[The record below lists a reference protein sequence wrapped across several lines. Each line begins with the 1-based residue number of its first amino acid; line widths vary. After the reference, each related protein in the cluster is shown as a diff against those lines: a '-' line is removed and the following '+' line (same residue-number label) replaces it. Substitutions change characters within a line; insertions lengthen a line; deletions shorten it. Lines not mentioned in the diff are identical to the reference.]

1 MAGPLPGVRVSRY
14 KQAVVGKEN
23 SFLSIRVSPSAEASP
38 AEAREKRVFVKS
50 FGCQMNVYDSQ
61 RMTDLALKEGYRE
74 TADIADADLVVFN
87 TCHIRERASEK
98 LYTELGKAR
107 EIKQN
112 RAALGRSTQLVVA
125 GCVAQAEGKEI
136 LRRQS
141 AVDVVVGP
149 QNYHRLPALLR
160 AGRAVVDTDF
170 AVDDKFDALPAPS
183 PQAVRARGVS
193 AFVTVQE
200 GCDKFCAFCVVP
212 YTRGA
217 EVSRPAGKILAEIAR
232 LAAAGAREFTLIG
245 QNVNAY
251 RDGEGQALAG
261 LLAAAAELPDVARLR
276 YSTSHP
282 NDMDEALIEAH
293 VHNPK
298 LAPYLHLPVQ
308 SGSDRILKAMNRR
321 HDAAAYLDIVARVR
335 RARPDIALS
344 SDFIVG
350 FPGET
355 PADFEATLALVRE
368 VGFASAF
375 AFKYSSRPGT
385 PAAAASDQAPTEV
398 KEERLKRLMELLES
412 QRQAFNRATI
422 GRRFGV
428 IFDKV
433 GRHPGQL
440 IGRSPYMQ
448 AVFADAPPEAIGRM
462 SHVEIIDV
470 RPNSLQGRLVEALQ
484 SEET

>member
-1 MAGPLPGVRVSRY
+1 MSHP
-14 KQAVVGKEN
+14 
-23 SFLSIRVSPSAEASP
+23 VSPDAAK
-38 AEAREKRVFVKS
+38 AAGARGERVFVKS

-61 RMTDLALKEGYRE
+61 RMTDLALADGYSE
-74 TADIADADLVVFN
+74 TSEIGEADLVVFN
-87 TCHIRERASEK
+87 TCHIREKAAEK
-98 LYTELGKAR
+98 LYSELGKAR
-107 EIKQN
+107 EIKQA
-112 RAALGRSTQLVVA
+112 RAAEGKATKLVVA
-125 GCVAQAEGKEI
+125 GCVAQAEGREI

-149 QNYHRLPALLR
+149 QNYHRLPDLLR
-160 AGRAVVDTDF
+160 SRSAVVDTEF
-170 AVDDKFDALPAPS
+170 AVEDKFERLPAPS
-183 PQAVRARGVS
+183 SEATRSRGAS

-217 EVSRPAGKILAEIAR
+217 EVSRQAGKILAEIER

-251 RDGEGQALAG
+251 RDAEGLGLPG
-261 LLAAAAELPDVARLR
+261 LLRRAGEIESVERLR

-282 NDMDEALIEAH
+282 NDMNDELIAAH
-293 VHNPK
+293 AENLK

-308 SGSDRILKAMNRR
+308 SGSDRILAAMNRR

-335 RARPDIALS
+335 RARPDIAFS

-355 PADFEATLALVRE
+355 EVDFEATLKLVGE

-375 AFKYSSRPGT
+375 AFKFSPRPGT
-385 PAAAASDQAPTEV
+385 PAAEAGDQVPEPV
-398 KEERLKRLMELLES
+398 KEERLARLLTLLES
-412 QRQAFNRATI
+412 QRQAFNRATV

-428 IFDKV
+428 IFDKP
-433 GRHPGQL
+433 GRHEGQL

-448 AVFADAPPEAIGRM
+448 AVHAHAAAEQIGWM
-462 SHVEIIDV
+462 AEVEIVDV
-470 RPNSLQGRLVEALQ
+470 GPNSLKGRLVEAA
-484 SEET
+484 

>member
-1 MAGPLPGVRVSRY
+1 MSHP
-14 KQAVVGKEN
+14 
-23 SFLSIRVSPSAEASP
+23 VSPDAAK
-38 AEAREKRVFVKS
+38 AAGARGERVFVKS

-61 RMTDLALKEGYRE
+61 RMTDLALADGYSE
-74 TADIADADLVVFN
+74 TSEIGEADLVVFN
-87 TCHIRERASEK
+87 TCHIREKAAEK
-98 LYTELGKAR
+98 LYSELGKAR
-107 EIKQN
+107 EIKQA
-112 RAALGRSTQLVVA
+112 RAAEGKATKLVVA
-125 GCVAQAEGKEI
+125 GCVAQAEGREI

-149 QNYHRLPALLR
+149 QNYHRLPDLLR
-160 AGRAVVDTDF
+160 SRSAVVDTEF
-170 AVDDKFDALPAPS
+170 ALEDKFERLPAPS
-183 PQAVRARGVS
+183 SEATRSRGAS

-217 EVSRPAGKILAEIAR
+217 EVSRQAGKILAEIER

-251 RDGEGQALAG
+251 RDAEGLGLPG
-261 LLAAAAELPDVARLR
+261 LLRRAGEIESVERLR

-282 NDMDEALIEAH
+282 NDMNDELIAAH
-293 VHNPK
+293 AENLK

-308 SGSDRILKAMNRR
+308 SGSDRILAAMNRR

-335 RARPDIALS
+335 RARPDIAFS

-355 PADFEATLALVRE
+355 EVDFKATLKLVGE

-375 AFKYSSRPGT
+375 AFKFSPRPGT
-385 PAAAASDQAPTEV
+385 PAAEAGDQVPEPV
-398 KEERLKRLMELLES
+398 KEERLARLLTLLES
-412 QRQAFNRATI
+412 QRQAFNRATV

-428 IFDKV
+428 IFDKP
-433 GRHPGQL
+433 GRHEGQL

-448 AVFADAPPEAIGRM
+448 AVHAHAAPERIGRM
-462 SHVEIIDV
+462 AEVEIVDV
-470 RPNSLQGRLVEALQ
+470 GPNSLKGRLVEAA
-484 SEET
+484 

>member
-1 MAGPLPGVRVSRY
+1 MSHP
-14 KQAVVGKEN
+14 
-23 SFLSIRVSPSAEASP
+23 VSPDAAK
-38 AEAREKRVFVKS
+38 AAGARGERVFVKS

-61 RMTDLALKEGYRE
+61 RMTDLALADGYSE
-74 TADIADADLVVFN
+74 TSEIGEADLVVFN
-87 TCHIRERASEK
+87 TCHIREKAAEK
-98 LYTELGKAR
+98 LYSELGKAR
-107 EIKQN
+107 EIKQA
-112 RAALGRSTQLVVA
+112 RAAEGKATKLVVA
-125 GCVAQAEGKEI
+125 GCVAQAEGREI

-149 QNYHRLPALLR
+149 QNYHRLPDLLR
-160 AGRAVVDTDF
+160 SRSAVVDTEF
-170 AVDDKFDALPAPS
+170 AVEDKFERLPAPS
-183 PQAVRARGVS
+183 SEATRSRGAS

-217 EVSRPAGKILAEIAR
+217 EVSRQAGKILAEIER

-251 RDGEGQALAG
+251 RDAEGLGLPG
-261 LLAAAAELPDVARLR
+261 LLRRAGEIESVERLR

-282 NDMDEALIEAH
+282 NDMNDELIAAH
-293 VHNPK
+293 AENLK

-308 SGSDRILKAMNRR
+308 SGSDRILAAMNRR

-335 RARPDIALS
+335 RARPDIAFS

-355 PADFEATLALVRE
+355 EVDFKATLKLVGE

-375 AFKYSSRPGT
+375 AFKFSPRPGT
-385 PAAAASDQAPTEV
+385 PAAEAGDQVPEPV
-398 KEERLKRLMELLES
+398 KEERLARLLTLLES
-412 QRQAFNRATI
+412 QRQAFNRATV

-428 IFDKV
+428 IFDKP
-433 GRHPGQL
+433 GRHEGQL

-448 AVFADAPPEAIGRM
+448 AVHAHAAAEQIGWM
-462 SHVEIIDV
+462 AEVEIVDV
-470 RPNSLQGRLVEALQ
+470 GPNSLKGRLVEAA
-484 SEET
+484 

>member
-1 MAGPLPGVRVSRY
+1 MSHP
-14 KQAVVGKEN
+14 
-23 SFLSIRVSPSAEASP
+23 VSPDAASAAG
-38 AEAREKRVFVKS
+38 ARGERVFVKS

-61 RMTDLALKEGYRE
+61 RMTDLALTQGYSE
-74 TADIADADLVVFN
+74 TADIAEADLVVFN
-87 TCHIRERASEK
+87 TCHIRERAAEK
-98 LYTELGKAR
+98 LYSELGKAR
-107 EIKQN
+107 EVKQA
-112 RAALGRSTQLVVA
+112 RAAEGKATKLVVA
-125 GCVAQAEGKEI
+125 GCVAQAEGREI

-141 AVDVVVGP
+141 AVDIVVGP

-160 AGRAVVDTDF
+160 ARGAVVDTDF
-170 AVDDKFDALPAPS
+170 AVEDKFEQLPPPTEA
-183 PQAVRARGVS
+183 ATRGRGVS

-232 LAAAGAREFTLIG
+232 LAEAGACEFTLIG

-251 RDGEGQALAG
+251 RDEDGVGLAP
-261 LLAAAAELPDVARLR
+261 LLSRAADLPGVARLR

-282 NDMDEALIEAH
+282 NDMDEALIAAH
-293 VHNPK
+293 AENPK
-298 LAPYLHLPVQ
+298 LAPCLHLPVQ
-308 SGSDRILKAMNRR
+308 SGSNRILRAMNRR
-321 HDAAAYLDIVARVR
+321 HDVAAYLDIIARVR
-335 RARPDIALS
+335 RARPDIAFS

-355 PADFEATLALVRE
+355 EADFEATLALVE
-368 VGFASAF
+368 AVGFAFAY

-385 PAAAASDQAPTEV
+385 PAADAPDQVAAAVIEARHA
-398 KEERLKRLMELLES
+398 RLFALLES
-412 QRQAFNRATI
+412 QRQAFNRATV

-428 IFDKV
+428 IFDKP

-448 AVFADAPPEAIGRM
+448 AVHAEAAAERIGLM
-462 SHVEIIDV
+462 SQVEIVDI
-470 RPNSLQGRLVEALQ
+470 RPNSLRGRLVEA
-484 SEET
+484 S

>member
-1 MAGPLPGVRVSRY
+1 
-14 KQAVVGKEN
+14 
-23 SFLSIRVSPSAEASP
+23 LSHEVSPKAARP
-38 AEAREKRVFVKS
+38 AGARGERVFVKS

-61 RMTDLALKEGYRE
+61 RMTDLALAEGYSE
-74 TADIADADLVVFN
+74 TAEIAEADLVVFN
-87 TCHIRERASEK
+87 TCHIREKAAEK
-98 LYTELGKAR
+98 LYSELGKAR
-107 EIKQN
+107 EIKQA
-112 RAALGRSTQLVVA
+112 RATRGEATKLVVA
-125 GCVAQAEGKEI
+125 GCVAQAEGREI

-149 QNYHRLPALLR
+149 QNYHRLPELLR
-160 AGRAVVDTDF
+160 AGGAVVDTEF
-170 AVDDKFDALPAPS
+170 AVEDKFERLPAPAAETTRS
-183 PQAVRARGVS
+183 RGVT

-217 EVSRPAGKILAEIAR
+217 EVSRPAGKILAEIER

-251 RDGEGQALAG
+251 RDGDGLGLAG
-261 LLAAAAELPDVARLR
+261 LIRAAAAAPGVERLR

-282 NDMDEALIEAH
+282 NDMDDELIAAH
-293 VHNPK
+293 AGIPK

-308 SGSDRILKAMNRR
+308 SGSDRILRAMNRR

-335 RARPDIALS
+335 RARPDIAFS

-355 PADFEATLALVRE
+355 EADFEATLKLVGG

-375 AFKYSSRPGT
+375 AFKYSPRPGT
-385 PAAAASDQAPTEV
+385 PAAEAQEQVPTPV
-398 KEERLKRLMELLES
+398 KEERLARLLKLLES
-412 QRQAFNRATI
+412 QRQAFNRATV

-428 IFDKV
+428 IFDKA
-433 GRHPGQL
+433 GRHEGQL
-440 IGRSPYMQ
+440 VGRSPYMQ
-448 AVFADAPPEAIGRM
+448 AVYAEAAPERIGRM
-462 SHVEIIDV
+462 SEVEIVDV
-470 RPNSLQGRLVEALQ
+470 GPNSLKGRLVKAG
-484 SEET
+484 

>member
-1 MAGPLPGVRVSRY
+1 MTEL
-14 KQAVVGKEN
+14 AVAVAA
-23 SFLSIRVSPSAEASP
+23 AEAP
-38 AEAREKRVFVKS
+38 PTQVRTKRVFVKS

-61 RMTDLALKEGYRE
+61 RMTDLAASQGYVE
-74 TADIADADLVVFN
+74 TSEIEAADLVVFN

-98 LYTELGKAR
+98 LYSELGKAR
-107 EIKQN
+107 EIKLA
-112 RAALGRSTQLVVA
+112 RANAGHATKLVVA
-125 GCVAQAEGKEI
+125 GCVAQAQGGEI
-136 LRRQS
+136 LRRQK

-149 QNYHRLPALLR
+149 QNYHHLPELLGLDQP
-160 AGRAVVDTDF
+160 AVDTDF
-170 AVDDKFDALPAPS
+170 AVEDKFDRLPAPTRE
-183 PQAVRARGVS
+183 AVRARGVT

-217 EVSRPAGKILAEIAR
+217 EVSRPAPKILEEIAR

-251 RDGEGQALAG
+251 GGEGGLAG
-261 LLAAAAELPDVARLR
+261 LLRQAAALPGVARLR

-282 NDMDEALIEAH
+282 CDMDAALIAAH
-293 VHNPK
+293 ADVPA

-308 SGSDRILKAMNRR
+308 SGSDRILRAMNRR

-335 RARPDIALS
+335 RTRPDIALS

-355 PADFEATLALVRE
+355 EADFEATMALVHA

-385 PAAAASDQAPTEV
+385 PAAEAGGPIPTPVVESRHA
-398 KEERLKRLMELLES
+398 RLFALLES
-412 QRQAFNRATI
+412 QRQAFNLATV
-422 GRRFGV
+422 GRRFEV
-428 IFDKV
+428 IFDKP

-448 AVFADAPPEAIGRM
+448 AVHVEAPATCIGRL
-462 SHVEIIDV
+462 SQVEIVDV
-470 RPNSLQGRLVEALQ
+470 RPNSLRGRLV
-484 SEET
+484 S